1 MNAAFLNGLLVVAF
15 LGGCARAPSV
25 ELRGQR
31 FDVEIVDN
39 DQTRARGMMF
49 RDSLPQNSGMLFI
62 FEETAM
68 RSFWMHN
75 CKIPLDILYFDDSLK
90 LVGQA
95 LSVPPCNLSPEQ
107 CPTYPSGAPARYVL
121 ETNAGRA
128 KALGVELGDTLT
140 ISR

>member
-1 MNAAFLNGLLVVAF
+1 MKLIYLMCVLIVGLSS
-15 LGGCARAPSV
+15 GCARTPSV

-31 FDVEIVDN
+31 FEVEVVDN

-49 RDSLPQNSGMLFI
+49 RDSLEKNHGMLFV

-75 CKIPLDILYFDDSLK
+75 CKISLDILYFDEQLK

-107 CPTYPSGAPARYVL
+107 CPNYSSNAPARYVL
-121 ETNAGRA
+121 ETNAGVA
-128 KALGVELGDTLT
+128 KTLGVALGDTLT
-140 ISR
+140 LDL

>member
-1 MNAAFLNGLLVVAF
+1 MKAIYLTGLLAVAI
-15 LGGCARAPSV
+15 GVGCARAPSV
-25 ELRGQR
+25 ELGGQR
-31 FDVEIVDN
+31 FEVEIVDN

-49 RDSLPQNSGMLFI
+49 RNSLPENSGMLFV

-75 CKIPLDILYFDDSLK
+75 CKISLDILYFDDNLK

-107 CPTYPSGAPARYVL
+107 CPTYPSNAPARYVL
-121 ETNAGRA
+121 ETNAGRT
-128 KALGVELGDTLT
+128 KTLGVKLGDSL
-140 ISR
+140 IIRR